1 MTKATLKHV
10 ANQYVLIVNEPI
22 VDKNL
27 YSILLNRIGEK
38 LTQNQVFYLKSCNLK
53 GLSSI
58 IAAENLDGVKGIRF
72 RIDRVSLF
80 TSDVSYKNILNNLI
94 DTEVEVTEEEDYYLI
109 RL

>member
-1 MTKATLKHV
+1 MTKAILKHV
-10 ANQYVLIVNEPI
+10 ANQYILIVEGKPKQTQWYLDDAGKIRINYI
-22 VDKNL
+22 NDYDYWV
-27 YSILLNRIGEK
+27 NRPNYK
-38 LTQNQVFYLKSCNLK
+38 C
-53 GLSSI
+53 I